1 MKCALNV
8 IMKRKSLQQ
17 IEDFYI
23 NSGYRGNELCKV
35 LAKDKEYQKLL
46 KERKQKLTKRFGVT
60 QTEKR
65 KYVLSTNNDFE
76 ILAKCKQLEKLKLSK
91 EDRLLVKVIKTQLE
105 DDWRKSLERLLNQLL
120 KKYG

>member
-1 MKCALNV
+1 
-8 IMKRKSLQQ
+8 MKRKSLQQ